1 MLFNVDR
8 AIFNHG
14 WGRLLYG
21 MGLASLTILNACT
34 SVNRPATSFSVNSRY
49 HDEQPAIS
57 GDGRTLAF
65 VSNRNGSS
73 QIYLYSLQQRR
84 FLDLP
89 GLNRSGEIAQT
100 PSLSR
105 TGRYIVYISSIEG
118 RPNIVLYDK
127 AIKRSQIMTE
137 RYRSWVR
144 NPRISPNG
152 RYIVFETA
160 RRGQWDIEVLD
171 RGTNIELDILNGS
184 PVAN

>member
-1 MLFNVDR
+1 MNKLKSNL
-8 AIFNHG
+8 G
-14 WGRLLYG
+14 WRRLLSWSL
-21 MGLASLTILNACT
+21 GLASLTLLNACNP
-34 SVNRPATSFSVNSRY
+34 VNRQPTSFSVNSRY

-73 QIYLYSLQQRR
+73 QIYLYNLQQRR
-84 FLDLP
+84 FLDFP
-89 GLNRSGEIAQT
+89 GLNRSGEIAQS

-105 TGRYIVYISSIEG
+105 TGRYIVYISSIGG
-118 RPNIVLYDK
+118 RPDIVLYDR

-144 NPRISPNG
+144 NPRMSPNG

-171 RGTNIELDILNGS
+171 RGPNIELDIINGS
-184 PVAN
+184 PVVN

>member
-1 MLFNVDR
+1 MFNAKCSMFNVKWL
-8 AIFNHG
+8 FG
-14 WGRLLYG
+14 F
-21 MGLASLTILNACT
+21 MGLGSLALISACT
-34 SVNRPATSFSVNSRY
+34 PVNRQPTSFSLNSRY

-65 VSNRNGSS
+65 ISNRNGSS
-73 QIYLYSLQQRR
+73 KIYLYDLQRR
-84 FLDLP
+84 SFLELP
-89 GLNRSGEIAQT
+89 GLNRSGAISQT

-118 RPNIVLYDK
+118 RPDIVLYDRV
-127 AIKRSQIMTE
+127 IKRSQIMTE

-144 NPRISPNG
+144 NPQISPNG

-160 RRGQWDIEVLD
+160 RRGQWDVEVLD

-184 PVAN
+184 PVVN

>member
-1 MLFNVDR
+1 MFNVQCLM
-8 AIFNHG
+8 FNVKWLSG
-14 WGRLLYG
+14 FVVLGSMALL
-21 MGLASLTILNACT
+21 SACT
-34 SVNRPATSFSVNSRY
+34 PVNRQPISLSLNSRY

-65 VSNRNGSS
+65 ISNRNGSS
-73 QIYLYSLQQRR
+73 KIYLYDLQRR
-84 FLDLP
+84 SFLELP
-89 GLNRSGEIAQT
+89 NLNPSGAIAQT

-118 RPNIVLYDK
+118 RPDIVLYDR
-127 AIKRSQIMTE
+127 AIKRSQIVTE

-144 NPRISPNG
+144 NPKISANG

-171 RGTNIELDILNGS
+171 RGTNIELDISNGS
-184 PVAN
+184 QVIERS